1 MSQRVSRIEVY
12 LNRVAI
18 GTALLAFL
26 LPPIAYFSLALGH
39 LEGSLEI
46 EAHAKSVIVS
56 DYIARNPS
64 SWQYQN
70 ERLAEVMRLTIM
82 PHADAILFDHK
93 GERLASTGKPSP
105 GYAMSH
111 DAPVF
116 DFGVEAGHI
125 TVVASLDEI
134 LGWTWIVTGVS
145 ALLGLLIFFPLRKLP
160 LQALRRSHLDLQAEL
175 QRRLEAETSLRAA
188 QVRLAESDRL
198 NSVGRLAAG
207 VAHEVR
213 NPLTIIRFGI
223 DYLGTQIK
231 VTPDQMTVVDDIR
244 DAVGRADK
252 IVKGLLEFSR
262 ETDAERVHVNLNE
275 IVENALHLT
284 RHDLELR
291 QITVLRELQDSLPEM
306 KGAPNQ
312 LTQVFINLITNA
324 AQAIGTKGRIKVSSR
339 AASIG
344 KEDLSKDAM
353 DSFRIGDAV
362 IIIEIW
368 DNGPGLTA
376 EAENRLFDPFFTT
389 KPVGEG
395 TGLGLSVARNIV
407 LMHDGT
413 LILRNNP
420 VGGAAAILTFKLN
433 PD

>member
-1 MSQRVSRIEVY
+1 MNQQASRIEVY

-18 GTALLAFL
+18 GTALIVCL
-26 LPPIAYFSLALGH
+26 LPPSGYFLLASRH

-46 EAHAKSVIVS
+46 EAHAKAAIVS
-56 DYIARNPS
+56 DYIARNPA
-64 SWQYQN
+64 SWHYQN
-70 ERLAEVMRLTIM
+70 ERLTEVMHLTIM
-82 PHADAILFDHK
+82 PHADAILFD
-93 GERLASTGKPSP
+93 GTGAPLASTGDHSP
-105 GYAMSH
+105 GFTMSH

-125 TVVASLDEI
+125 TVAASLDEI
-134 LGWTWIVTGVS
+134 LRRTWIVAGVS

-160 LQALRRSHLDLQAEL
+160 QQALRRSHQDLQAEL
-175 QRRLEAETSLRAA
+175 QRRHEVETALRAA
-188 QVRLAESDRL
+188 QASLAEADRL

-207 VAHEVR
+207 VAHEVK

-231 VTPDQMTVVDDIR
+231 VTPDQMAVINDIH

-262 ETDAERVHVNLNE
+262 KTDAERVPVNLNE
-275 IVENALHLT
+275 IIENALHLT
-284 RHDLELR
+284 RHDLEIR
-291 QITVLRELQDSLPEM
+291 QISVLRELQDSLPVM
-306 KGAPNQ
+306 KGAPDQ
-312 LTQVFINLITNA
+312 LAQVFINLITNA
-324 AQAIGTKGRIKVSSR
+324 AQAIESQGRIKVSSR

-344 KEDLSKDAM
+344 KEDLHKDAM
-353 DSFRIGDAV
+353 NSFRIGDAV
-362 IIIEIW
+362 IIIEIR

-376 EAENRLFDPFFTT
+376 EAESRLFDPFFTT

-420 VGGAAAILTFKLN
+420 VGGTAAILTFKLN
-433 PD
+433 PE